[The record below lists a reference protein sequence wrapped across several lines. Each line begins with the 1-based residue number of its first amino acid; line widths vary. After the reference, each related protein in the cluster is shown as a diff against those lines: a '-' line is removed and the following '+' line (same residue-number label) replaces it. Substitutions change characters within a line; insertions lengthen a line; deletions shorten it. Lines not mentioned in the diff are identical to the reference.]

1 VIAVCS
7 NSESTNMNRECHA
20 AADCFRRCR
29 DMMGYNTT
37 DTVLLTFSMSPI
49 VHAITI
55 RLLTL
60 F

>member
-1 VIAVCS
+1 
-7 NSESTNMNRECHA
+7 MNRECHA
-20 AADCFRRCR
+20 AEDCFRRCR